1 MSFRCGAEGRQ
12 PPQQRRTLPD
22 TGSSGGINVE
32 IIGRH
37 RPRSSRHRGVLTLK
51 NPVDV
56 YDMRAASS
64 ASIGE
69 IMQASNDATVAF
81 KTNKIATRRVVKRL
95 DGSGLADIEI
105 TMVYHGLSQRND
117 QIEQRNDQNEQ
128 RNDQNKRR
136 NDQNEQAEEE
146 YFTCVAVIP
155 QKWKPRLFLA
165 LLNKSIH
172 EYNAISLETVTVG
185 ETCYFGLNVVHCYF
199 ACEIISLHE
208 FVLAQG
214 AYVGIFGGA
223 MSDSASWIV
232 CSR

>member
-1 MSFRCGAEGRQ
+1 MSFRCGAKGGQPQEGR
-12 PPQQRRTLPD
+12 TLSD
-22 TGSSGGINVE
+22 TGTSEGTNVE

-37 RPRSSRHRGVLTLK
+37 RPRSSRHRGVLTLQ

-81 KTNKIATRRVVKRL
+81 KTNRIATRRVVKRL

-105 TMVYHGLSQRND
+105 TMVYHGICQRND
-117 QIEQRNDQNEQ
+117 QFEQRNDQNEQ
-128 RNDQNKRR
+128 RNDQN
-136 NDQNEQAEEE
+136 EHTEEE

-165 LLNKSIH
+165 LLNKSIN
-172 EYNAISLETVTVG
+172 EYNAISLETVKVG
-185 ETCYFGLNVVHCYF
+185 ETCYLGLNVVHCYF
-199 ACEIISLHE
+199 ACEMISLHE
-208 FVLAQG
+208 FILAQG
-214 AYVGIFGGA
+214 AYVGIFGGE

-232 CSR
+232 C